1 MRRLISFLLC
11 LLGFSAVSCDKSN
24 PGNLDAYGTPHVVFS
39 LKARVIDEQGKPI
52 KGIEVDAN
60 EHYWANDNRFSDDE
74 GNIDT
79 FGSVSPGNQYR
90 VRFIDVDGEENGGE
104 FETLELDIRD
114 KVVKVADNPHGWCEG
129 EYKAE
134 LGDVTL
140 KRKQS
145 TTDSPEE

>member
-1 MRRLISFLLC
+1 MRRLIIFLLG
-11 LLGFSAVSCDKSN
+11 LLGLSAVSCDR
-24 PGNLDAYGTPHVVFS
+24 PDNLNAYGTPHVVFS
-39 LKARVIDEQGKPI
+39 LKARVVDEQGNPI

-60 EHYWANDNRFSDDE
+60 EHYWANDKGYSDDE
-74 GNIDT
+74 GYIDV
-79 FGSVSPGNQYR
+79 FGNVPPGNQYK
-90 VRFIDVDGEENGGE
+90 VRFIDVDGAENGGE

-140 KRKQS
+140 KLKQS
-145 TTDSPEE
+145 AADVNEK